1 LEGTWEAG
9 ELAAGDRDFPAT
21 KNKTGGDDMAK
32 SRLLIATIVL
42 LSALF
47 CFSSASAQTNDRAQA
62 VMEFEGLLGKIQAL
76 ENRLLAVSNEDKAAF
91 AGFLKQS
98 NTGLIRLLPR
108 DKYDRK
114 LAISGGGAYY
124 SFVRLTHEYGRGSD
138 IELSEGSFRVG
149 FAGVNYGFLG
159 LLGDMP
165 LDSVSLDHP
174 GVAFLTEFKPPS
186 AEAEVR
192 AVGQKTYNGFQSG
205 DYNYKRYLTAVPEKT
220 YVLRSID
227 YHEGYDV
234 LIAFHVVRRD
244 TDGSLVI
251 VWKKLKDFQPPHLER
266 Q

>member
-1 LEGTWEAG
+1 MTQ
-9 ELAAGDRDFPAT
+9 
-21 KNKTGGDDMAK
+21 
-32 SRLLIATIVL
+32 SRLPIARLAL
-42 LSALF
+42 LSAIF

-62 VMEFEGLLGKIQAL
+62 VREFEDLLGKIQAL
-76 ENRLLAVSNEDKAAF
+76 ENRLLGVSDEDKAAF
-91 AGFLKQS
+91 AGFLKQP

-108 DKYDRK
+108 DKYDHR
-114 LAISGGGAYY
+114 LAINGGGAYY
-124 SFVRLTHEYGRGSD
+124 SFVRLTHEYGRGAD

-149 FAGVNYGFLG
+149 FVGVNYGFLG
-159 LLGDMP
+159 FLGDMA

-192 AVGQKTYNGFQSG
+192 AVGQKTYNGFQAG
-205 DYNYKRYLTAVPEKT
+205 DYNYKRSLTAVPEKT

-244 TDGSLVI
+244 ADGSLVL

>member
-1 LEGTWEAG
+1 
-9 ELAAGDRDFPAT
+9 
-21 KNKTGGDDMAK
+21 MAK

-205 DYNYKRYLTAVPEKT
+205 DYNYKRRLTAMPEKT
-220 YVLRSID
+220 YALRSID